1 MCPPGLGHAFVLP
14 GSSQGAGH
22 LEGEEQNTKPKP
34 QGFSYKLIWF
44 EKGKKKSLKS
54 LLGLNGFFECSYLD
68 GARSQGRGLSK
79 GKKNSKSIRYRMGKL
94 KIRDENISRG
104 FSFLAGFEELIQ
116 FL

>member
-1 MCPPGLGHAFVLP
+1 MMCPPGLGHAFVLP

-79 GKKNSKSIRYRMGKL
+79 GKKNQKVLDIEWG
-94 KIRDENISRG
+94 N
-104 FSFLAGFEELIQ
+104 
-116 FL
+116 